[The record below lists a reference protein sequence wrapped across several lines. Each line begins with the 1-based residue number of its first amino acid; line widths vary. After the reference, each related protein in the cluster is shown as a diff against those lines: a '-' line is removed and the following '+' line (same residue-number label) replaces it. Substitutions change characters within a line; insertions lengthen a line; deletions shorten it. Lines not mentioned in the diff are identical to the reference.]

1 MFHTYSLGNRGPTT
15 KESSLGELD
24 NIVATE
30 AARSAQKNVR
40 KSYVKYT
47 PKERCNIG
55 KYASEMGIAAAVR
68 KFRKERPNLNGS
80 TVQAFAKKYK
90 DKLKLAA
97 QEKRA
102 PKLKRKF

>member
-1 MFHTYSLGNRGPTT
+1 
-15 KESSLGELD
+15 
-24 NIVATE
+24 
-30 AARSAQKNVR
+30 
-40 KSYVKYT
+40 
-47 PKERCNIG
+47 
-55 KYASEMGIAAAVR
+55 MGIAAAVR